1 MNPAVEKL
9 LVTLVDGR
17 AEVIRF
23 RQDNLISLHNELRK
37 ESAALTAAQ
46 EKDTGASKTE
56 IEAEH
61 FLALEAVRH
70 FYESL
75 NFSKEIEAEYLV
87 AHGKDNTSRRTGA
100 GLVIIRPTT
109 YTRLFSILSPLAA
122 ALAAGSVVVLE
133 EGLQLEDTLSQL
145 NSVLRNVL
153 TRALNQNAFCI
164 TKKITDETL
173 LSQAI
178 LVDQTNTAIPNA
190 SRANHLIS
198 ANGARTVAI
207 VDRTADIE
215 AAAKAI
221 TAARFSFG
229 GQSPYAPDLVLVNEF
244 VKKEFFE
251 ACSKYA
257 SLAFARET
265 TVKRA
270 SDSASDETRKAVQE
284 AEDKRLASSFGS
296 KDFKLV
302 DIQDKNASLLN
313 IKISGR
319 FLPITTSSGLVDSIY
334 THEFENPLLAAYLF
348 ASPDAA
354 KYLSQFLPAHVSL
367 INQIPSNLLLGPAAP
382 LSHEAAFEFRYNRE
396 MFSVA
401 RPQFVEKPAGALA
414 KLEQLLTSS
423 GTITAQNLHALAVAP
438 LRPTNQPGN
447 SRLGFF
453 EQGSDERVENPDSNQ
468 IMAVGSKDEG
478 PMNPVFLFA
487 HGSTMMLG
495 EESNS
500 ATYWKKCGDE
510 ALAQGIEHIVM
521 MGAHWA
527 TNAPGEVLISA
538 HPTPAKSPVAY
549 VNPQKYHPYKLNPD
563 LDYIPTI
570 QQHLAA
576 AGIPAKTDPTF
587 DWIHDT
593 YLVLIRMFPAG
604 CPPTTLISMNDFYD
618 PHFHVAVGAA
628 LRPLRAAKH
637 KTLFIGSGGSV
648 HNLYRN
654 NWAPMLKF
662 RDNFAQ
668 PTPPE
673 PWALD
678 FRQEVIDAFCPA
690 YEEDVPTDQAVYG
703 KAIRGKKPCGG
714 PLLRRKVTSLMKHP
728 MYREAHATDDHF
740 MATMFIGGLCGDRGD
755 VAMKAE
761 MGAEDWEL
769 TNMCNSQFI
778 IGSWPEAK

>member
-61 FLALEAVRH
+61 FLALETVRH

-75 NFSKEIEAEYLV
+75 NFSKELEAEYLV

-133 EGLQLEDTLSQL
+133 LEDTLSQL
-145 NSVLRNVL
+145 DSVLRGVL

-178 LVDQTNTAIPNA
+178 LVDQTNTAPPKA
-190 SRANHLIS
+190 GRANHLVS
-198 ANGARTVAI
+198 ANGARAVAI

-270 SDSASDETRKAVQE
+270 SDSASDETRRAVQE

-302 DIQDKNASLLN
+302 DIQDKNASLLK
-313 IKISGR
+313 IKINGR

-348 ASPDAA
+348 ASPDSA
-354 KYLSQFLPAHVSL
+354 KYLSQFLPAHVSV

-382 LSHEAAFEFRYNRE
+382 LSHEAAFDFRYSRE

-401 RPQFVEKPAGALA
+401 RPQFVEKPTGALA
-414 KLEQLLTSS
+414 KLEQLLTSTGAIS
-423 GTITAQNLHALAVAP
+423 AQNLHALAVAP

-453 EQGSDERVENPDSNQ
+453 EQGLLLGAGLIMSVVLPSLAYGTWIGGRRV
-468 IMAVGSKDEG
+468 
-478 PMNPVFLFA
+478 F
-487 HGSTMMLG
+487 
-495 EESNS
+495 
-500 ATYWKKCGDE
+500 
-510 ALAQGIEHIVM
+510 
-521 MGAHWA
+521 
-527 TNAPGEVLISA
+527 
-538 HPTPAKSPVAY
+538 
-549 VNPQKYHPYKLNPD
+549 
-563 LDYIPTI
+563 DY
-570 QQHLAA
+570 A
-576 AGIPAKTDPTF
+576 
-587 DWIHDT
+587 
-593 YLVLIRMFPAG
+593 
-604 CPPTTLISMNDFYD
+604 
-618 PHFHVAVGAA
+618 
-628 LRPLRAAKH
+628 
-637 KTLFIGSGGSV
+637 
-648 HNLYRN
+648 
-654 NWAPMLKF
+654 LKF
-662 RDNFAQ
+662 R
-668 PTPPE
+668 
-673 PWALD
+673 
-678 FRQEVIDAFCPA
+678 
-690 YEEDVPTDQAVYG
+690 
-703 KAIRGKKPCGG
+703 K
-714 PLLRRKVTSLMKHP
+714 
-728 MYREAHATDDHF
+728 
-740 MATMFIGGLCGDRGD
+740 
-755 VAMKAE
+755 
-761 MGAEDWEL
+761 
-769 TNMCNSQFI
+769 
-778 IGSWPEAK
+778 